1 MFVLLNK
8 TFISIERFFAYPSH
22 VRAGEGICRLY
33 AITLPCNTIRIIFA
47 AGLKGDKFEEYLGI
61 LSTFGLFVRYVKFE
75 LGIKKGR

>member
-1 MFVLLNK
+1 MPL
-8 TFISIERFFAYPSH
+8 IRY
-22 VRAGEGICRLY
+22 Y
-33 AITLPCNTIRIIFA
+33 AILQYKGIIFA